1 MTIAQTDQRLFK
13 GSTAEILAFMP
24 PSFDESTGG
33 GVDQDVVVYW
43 QVWGVSRRSYRA
55 CGHAGPDSD
64 FAIVECHCHR
74 AGDWF
79 GDDGRRGTAARQG
92 DDPADQ
98 EEESRAM
105 TSARPPTWPSP
116 DRCSRIQLVAHR
128 RQQARGSRLGRE
140 RVEGAAHRQSP

>member
-55 CGHAGPDSD
+55 CGHAGP
-64 FAIVECHCHR
+64 
-74 AGDWF
+74 
-79 GDDGRRGTAARQG
+79 TA
-92 DDPADQ
+92 
-98 EEESRAM
+98 
-105 TSARPPTWPSP
+105 T
-116 DRCSRIQLVAHR
+116 
-128 RQQARGSRLGRE
+128 SRLSSATAIAQATGSEMTVDEARLLAKVTIQQIKKKKVV
-140 RVEGAAHRQSP
+140 R